1 MSKYGLLMFFII
13 YLTLYSI
20 IAESVGLAA
29 TDTTTDIT
37 LIANPG
43 NFFDFTGDVFMMFW
57 KLVTFQ
63 VTGMPAMVVL
73 FTVYPAIVGIIFII
87 VALIRG
93 T

>member
-29 TDTTTDIT
+29 TDTTTDVS
-37 LIANPG
+37 LIAGTG
-43 NFFDFTGDVFMMFW
+43 NFLDFTADVFGMFG
-57 KLVTFQ
+57 KLITFQ
-63 VTGMPAMVVL
+63 VTGMPAMVIL
-73 FTVYPAIVGIIFII
+73 FTVYPAVVGIIFII